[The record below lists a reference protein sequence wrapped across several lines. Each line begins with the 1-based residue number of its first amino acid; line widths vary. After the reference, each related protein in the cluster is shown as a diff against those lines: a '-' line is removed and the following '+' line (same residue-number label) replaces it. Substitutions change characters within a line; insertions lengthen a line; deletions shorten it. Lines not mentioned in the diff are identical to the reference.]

1 MTSNGRAMKL
11 FTIFGDPVSHSRS
24 PLMHN
29 NVFKTLGIDACYTRT
44 HLTDG
49 NRLREVFFAKGL
61 SGANVTVPHK
71 EAAFAQCDEVRGI
84 ATVIGAV
91 NTLVLEEGRLI
102 GYNTDAD
109 GFMSAI
115 RSFGTIKSALIL
127 GAGGTA
133 RALSI
138 ALGRGGI
145 VPTVLNRS
153 EGRLEYYRT
162 EGIAAHTW
170 ETFSPSSFDLII
182 NTTSA
187 GLSDSEFPVPLSLLD
202 QLFSTASAAIDV
214 IYGKETP
221 FLKEAKRFNLPTK
234 DGSDMLLA
242 QGVLANHLFTNKEYA
257 LAQIETPMKASFRL

>member
-1 MTSNGRAMKL
+1 MKL

-29 NVFKTLGIDACYTRT
+29 SVFKKLGVRACYSRT
-44 HLTDG
+44 QLTESSQ
-49 NRLREVFFAKGL
+49 LRDVFFAKAL

-71 EAAFAQCDEVRGI
+71 EAAYAQCDEVRGI
-84 ATVIGAV
+84 AQTIQAV

-115 RSFGTIKSALIL
+115 QSFGPIQTALIL

-138 ALGRGGI
+138 ALRQGDI
-145 VPTVLNRS
+145 TPTILNRS
-153 EGRLEYYRT
+153 QGRLEYFKNGGFEAYGWDDFT
-162 EGIAAHTW
+162 AA
-170 ETFSPSSFDLII
+170 PYDLII

-187 GLSDSEFPVPLSLLD
+187 GLSDDALPIPRALLTE
-202 QLFSTASAAIDV
+202 LLTHAKGAIDV

-221 FLKEAKRFNLPTK
+221 FLREIKISALPYK

-242 QGVLANHLFTNKEYA
+242 QGVLANHLFLNGTFSHDEIA
-257 LAQIETPMKASFRL
+257 VPMKHSFKL

>member
-1 MTSNGRAMKL
+1 MRL
-11 FTIFGDPVSHSRS
+11 FSIFGDPVSHSRS

-29 NVFKTLGIDACYTRT
+29 SVFKSLNIDACYSRT
-44 HLTDG
+44 QLTDG
-49 NRLREVFFAKGL
+49 SHLRDVFFAKAL

-71 EAAFAQCDEVRGI
+71 EAAYAQCDEVRGI
-84 ATVIGAV
+84 AQTIRAV
-91 NTLVLEEGRLI
+91 NTLVLENDKLI

-115 RSFGTIKSALIL
+115 ASFGQIRNALII

-138 ALGRGGI
+138 ALSHGGI
-145 VPTVLNRS
+145 TPTILNRS
-153 EGRLEYYRT
+153 RGRLEYFER
-162 EGIAAHTW
+162 EGFECFDW
-170 ETFSPSSFDLII
+170 EEFTARPYDLII

-187 GLSDSEFPVPLSLLD
+187 GLSDNELPLPRPLLMELLS
-202 QLFSTASAAIDV
+202 QAKGAIDV

-221 FLKEAKRFNLPTK
+221 FLREVKVSGLPYK

-242 QGVLANHLFTNKEYA
+242 QGVLANHLFLHGAYP
-257 LAQIETPMKASFRL
+257 LDIIEPPMKASFRL

>member
-1 MTSNGRAMKL
+1 MNL
-11 FTIFGDPVSHSRS
+11 FSIFGDPIHHSRS

-29 NVFKTLGIDACYTRT
+29 TVFRALDINACYTRT
-44 HLTDG
+44 HLIDG
-49 NRLREVFFAKGL
+49 TQLRDIFFIKGL

-71 EAAFAQCDEVRGI
+71 EAAFKQCDEVRGI
-84 ATVIGAV
+84 AKEIQAV
-91 NTLVLEEGRLI
+91 NTLVLEKGRLI

-115 RSFGTIKSALIL
+115 QSFGPIKNALIL

-138 ALGRGGI
+138 ALRRGEI
-145 VPTVLNRS
+145 TATILNRS
-153 EGRLEYYRT
+153 PGRLDYFKK
-162 EGIAAHTW
+162 EGFEAYCWDGFT
-170 ETFSPSSFDLII
+170 TQKYDLII

-187 GLSDSEFPVPLSLLD
+187 GLSDNELPIPRPLLLE
-202 QLFSTASAAIDV
+202 LLSRAKGAIDV

-221 FLKEAKRFNLPTK
+221 FLQEIKVSGLPYK

-242 QGVLANHLFTNKEYA
+242 QGVLANHLFLHGEYPIDI
-257 LAQIETPMKASFRL
+257 IEIPMKRSFYL

>member
-1 MTSNGRAMKL
+1 MKL
-11 FTIFGDPVSHSRS
+11 FTIFGNPVSHSRS

-29 NVFKTLGIDACYTRT
+29 SVFKALGIQACYTRT
-44 HLTDG
+44 QLEDG
-49 NRLREVFFAKGL
+49 SQLRAVFFAKRL

-71 EAAFAQCDEVRGI
+71 EAAYAQCDEVRGI
-84 ATVIGAV
+84 AKTIKAV
-91 NTLVLEEGRLI
+91 NTLVLEHGKLI

-115 RSFGTIKSALIL
+115 QSFGPIKTALIL

-138 ALGRGGI
+138 ALRQGEI
-145 VPTVLNRS
+145 TPTILNRS
-153 EGRLEYYRT
+153 QERLEYFLS
-162 EGIAAHTW
+162 EGFDATTW
-170 ETFSPSSFDLII
+170 DTFTPRSYDLII

-187 GLSDSEFPVPLSLLD
+187 GLSDEELPLPRPLLTE
-202 QLFSTASAAIDV
+202 LLSHAKGAIDV

-221 FLKEAKRFNLPTK
+221 FLREVKIAELPYK

-242 QGVLANHLFTNKEYA
+242 QGVLANHLFLGCQYPLE
-257 LAQIETPMKASFRL
+257 QIEPPMKQSFLY

>member
-1 MTSNGRAMKL
+1 MKI
-11 FTIFGDPVSHSRS
+11 FSIFGDPISHSRS

-29 NVFKTLGIDACYTRT
+29 SVFKALGVCACYSRT
-44 HLTDG
+44 HLSDG
-49 NRLREVFFAKGL
+49 SQLRNVFLAKKL

-71 EAAFAQCDEVRGI
+71 EAAYAQCDEVRGI
-84 ATVIGAV
+84 AKTIKAV
-91 NTLVLEEGRLI
+91 NTIVYEKGKLI

-115 RSFGTIKSALIL
+115 QSFGPIKNALIL

-138 ALGRGGI
+138 ALLQGEI
-145 VPTVLNRS
+145 TPTVLNRS
-153 EGRLEYYRT
+153 SGRLDFFAK
-162 EGIAAHTW
+162 EGIKAYCWDGFTADDY
-170 ETFSPSSFDLII
+170 DLII

-187 GLSDSEFPVPLSLLD
+187 GLSDDELPIPRALLVELLSR
-202 QLFSTASAAIDV
+202 SKGAVDV

-221 FLKEAKRFNLPTK
+221 FLREIKISGLPYK

-242 QGVLANHLFTNKEYA
+242 QGVLASYLFLGGEFP
-257 LAQIETPMKASFRL
+257 LQSIEVPMKYSFSL

>member
-1 MTSNGRAMKL
+1 MNL

-29 NVFKTLGIDACYTRT
+29 SVFKSLEIKACYSRT
-44 HLTDG
+44 HLSDG
-49 NRLREVFFAKGL
+49 SQLRNIFFAKGL

-71 EAAFAQCDEVRGI
+71 EAAYAQCDEIRGI
-84 ATVIGAV
+84 AQEIKAV
-91 NTLVLEEGRLI
+91 NTLVLEKGRLI

-115 RSFGTIKSALIL
+115 QSFGEIKTALIL

-138 ALGRGGI
+138 ALRHGEI
-145 VPTVLNRS
+145 TPTILNRS
-153 EGRLEYYRT
+153 KGRLDYFLR
-162 EGIAAHTW
+162 EGFECFEWDDFTVK
-170 ETFSPSSFDLII
+170 PYDLII

-187 GLSDSEFPVPLSLLD
+187 GLSDNELPIPRSLLTELLE
-202 QLFSTASAAIDV
+202 QAKGAIDV

-221 FLKEAKRFNLPTK
+221 YLREVKISGLPYK

-242 QGVLANHLFTNKEYA
+242 QGVLASYLFLEGKFPLTT
-257 LAQIETPMKASFRL
+257 IEVPMKHSFIL

>member
-1 MTSNGRAMKL
+1 MRL
-11 FTIFGDPVSHSRS
+11 FSIFGDPVSHSRS

-29 NVFKTLGIDACYTRT
+29 TVFKSLGIDACYTRT
-44 HLTDG
+44 HLTEG
-49 NRLREVFFAKGL
+49 SQLRDVFFAKAL

-71 EAAFAQCDEVRGI
+71 EAAYAQCDEVRGI
-84 ATVIGAV
+84 AKIIKAV
-91 NTLVLEEGRLI
+91 NTIVLEDGKLI

-115 RSFGTIKSALIL
+115 QSFGEIKTALIL

-138 ALGRGGI
+138 ALSRGEI
-145 VPTVLNRS
+145 TPTILNRS
-153 EGRLEYYRT
+153 RGRLEYFEC
-162 EGIAAHTW
+162 EGFECFEWDDFTAKPYDI
-170 ETFSPSSFDLII
+170 II

-187 GLSDSEFPVPLSLLD
+187 GLNDTELPIPRPLLLELLS
-202 QLFSTASAAIDV
+202 QAKGAIDV

-221 FLKEAKRFNLPTK
+221 FLREIKVSALPYK

-242 QGVLANHLFTNKEYA
+242 QGVLANHLFLNGEYP
-257 LAQIETPMKASFRL
+257 IEAIELPMKRSFDL

>member
-1 MTSNGRAMKL
+1 MKL

-29 NVFKTLGIDACYTRT
+29 SVFKALGIHACYSRT
-44 HLTDG
+44 QLTDG
-49 NRLREVFFAKGL
+49 SQLRNVFFAKAL

-71 EAAFAQCDEVRGI
+71 EAAYAQCDEVRGI
-84 ATVIGAV
+84 AKTIKAV
-91 NTLVLEEGRLI
+91 NTLVLENGKLI

-115 RSFGTIKSALIL
+115 ASFGEIRNALII

-138 ALGRGGI
+138 ALSHGEI
-145 VPTVLNRS
+145 TPTILNRS
-153 EGRLEYYRT
+153 RGRLEYFEC
-162 EGIAAHTW
+162 EGFECFEW
-170 ETFSPSSFDLII
+170 EDFSVRPYDLII

-187 GLSDSEFPVPLSLLD
+187 GLSDDELPIPRSLLMELLS
-202 QLFSTASAAIDV
+202 QTKGAIDV

-221 FLKEAKRFNLPTK
+221 FLREVKVSGLPYK

-242 QGVLANHLFTNKEYA
+242 QGVLASHLFLNGA
-257 LAQIETPMKASFRL
+257 FPLDLIEAPMKRSFSL